1 MLALL
6 FNTDPFIQSMIG
18 VDTPQGDRIGDSL
31 CQQVRQQ
38 LATFSHPTLQQ
49 SLADLGAVK
58 HCLWQQ
64 QTLQITLQLPFV
76 WQQGLLALRKAE
88 EASLCHALGADQI
101 TWQLKPSVA
110 TLRPAN
116 DQPLIPG
123 IRNILAISSAKGGVG
138 KSSMAV
144 NLALAL
150 AAEGGRVG
158 LLDADIYGPSIP
170 LMSGTVGQRPL
181 SVDGRQMIPIQAH
194 GLAIQSIGY
203 LLADTEATLWRGPMA
218 SRALE
223 QLLRETLW
231 PDLDYLLIDMPPG
244 TGDLPLTL
252 AQRIPVTAAISV
264 TTPQQVAVS
273 DTLRGIQLFE
283 KLSIPVLGVIENMSA
298 HCCSQC
304 GHLEPIFG
312 SGGGEQLAQHYRL
325 PLLGKIPLQ
334 RDLQDDLDQGYP
346 TVIRQPDSEL
356 TALFR
361 RVAVQVATSLYWGG
375 QPMETAITVRNL
387 RTEENQQGQ

>member
-1 MLALL
+1 M
-6 FNTDPFIQSMIG
+6 MG
-18 VDTPQGDRIGDSL
+18 VDTLQGKLDNDKL
-31 CQQVRQQ
+31 CQQVTQ
-38 LATFSHPTLQQ
+38 LLADFSHPTLLR

-58 HCLWQQ
+58 HCIWQQ
-64 QTLQITLQLPFV
+64 NSLQITLQLPFV
-76 WQQGLLALRKAE
+76 WQQGLLDLQRAKE
-88 EASLCHALGADQI
+88 EALCHALGAERI
-101 TWQLKPSVA
+101 AWQLHPVVA

-116 DQPLIPG
+116 DRPVIPA
-123 IRNILAISSAKGGVG
+123 IRNILAISAAKGGVG
-138 KSSMAV
+138 KSSIAV

-170 LMSGTVGQRPL
+170 LMLGTVGQRPAL
-181 SVDGRQMIPIQAH
+181 AQGRQMIPIQAH
-194 GLAIQSIGY
+194 GIAINSIGY
-203 LLADTEATLWRGPMA
+203 LLADHEATLWRGPMA

-283 KLSIPVLGVIENMSA
+283 KLAIPVLGVIENMSG
-298 HCCSQC
+298 HSCPHC

-312 SGGGEQLAQHYRL
+312 SGGGERLAEHYHL
-325 PLLGKIPLQ
+325 PLLGQIPLQ
-334 RDLQDDLDQGYP
+334 RALQEDLDQGYP
-346 TVIRQPDSEL
+346 TVISQPDSEL

-361 RVAVQVATSLYWGG
+361 SVAVQVATLLYWRG
-375 QPMETAITVRNL
+375 QPMATAMTVRNL
-387 RTEENQQGQ
+387 